1 MEKTGDYMLNA
12 EKYKNKRYNFGALPY
27 IFVLPGMLL
36 FVLIAIIPII
46 QTTLL
51 SFTDWNGVTSL
62 AKINFVG
69 IENYK
74 VTITS
79 QEFVMAIKNNV
90 LWAAVSVTIPIAI
103 GLVQASVIVNSD
115 VRFKNLFQLLLF
127 LPQIL
132 SSMIMSIMWLAIY
145 DPASGVLNGLLNVIG
160 LDSWTRPWL
169 GDKATAIYALLVM
182 SIWTSYGFN
191 TVIYCSAIRA
201 IDSSL
206 FEAGTIDGA
215 NSLQN
220 FFYITIPS
228 IRKTTTTLLL
238 LSLIGAFKVFDL
250 VFQMTRGGPGYYTN
264 VISYYIYSKAFM
276 SNKIA
281 QGCAIAVILT
291 VLVLVVSRVFLYLR
305 RDE

>member
-1 MEKTGDYMLNA
+1 MLNA
-12 EKYKNKRYNFGALPY
+12 GIYKNKRYNFKLLPY
-27 IFVLPGMLL
+27 LFVIPGMLL
-36 FVLIAIIPII
+36 FVFIAVIPII
-46 QTTLL
+46 QTVIL
-51 SFTDWNGVTSL
+51 SFTDWNGVTPL
-62 AKINFVG
+62 GGINFIG

-74 VTITS
+74 TTVTS
-79 QEFVMAIKNNV
+79 QEFAMAIKNNV
-90 LWAAVSVTIPIAI
+90 LWAVVSVTIPIAI
-103 GLVQASVIVNSD
+103 GLIQASVIVNSD
-115 VRFKNLFQLLLF
+115 VKFKNLFQLLLF

-145 DPASGVLNGLLNVIG
+145 DPANGILNGLLSMAG
-160 LDSWTRPWL
+160 LESWCRPWL
-169 GDKATAIYALLVM
+169 GDKATAIYALLIM

-201 IDSSL
+201 VDSSL

-215 NSLQN
+215 NALQN

-238 LSLIGAFKVFDL
+238 MSLIGAFKVFDL

-276 SNKIA
+276 SNKIG

-291 VLVLVVSRVFLYLR
+291 VLVLVISRIFLRLR